1 MSITRRQFLISGASA
16 GVGLILPSYYDKV
29 LSFVENHGEPLL
41 EAPTGIIEDLYAD
54 LSFSDYQLNL
64 GMPVTELPEMTWR
77 EVIERY
83 CNFQVTPENLEV
95 ELGITVTDL
104 DKPAKVDSY
113 MDSWCRSDSSNA
125 KAFYLL
131 DSLDIGTELQHGNQ
145 VGGLVYYDGPMPGS
159 DYLAVHA
166 ECDVSLSLLQ
176 HRLNELNTGIRVL
189 TT

>member
-104 DKPAKVDSY
+104 DKPRSSAIVWLVSKVSCIDSIGQSQIHSLIKRCSSLFCGCFETYAKPSSSSY
-113 MDSWCRSDSSNA
+113 A
-125 KAFYLL
+125 KL
-131 DSLDIGTELQHGNQ
+131 
-145 VGGLVYYDGPMPGS
+145 VGLVS
-159 DYLAVHA
+159 TQ
-166 ECDVSLSLLQ
+166 SSQ
-176 HRLNELNTGIRVL
+176 
-189 TT
+189 